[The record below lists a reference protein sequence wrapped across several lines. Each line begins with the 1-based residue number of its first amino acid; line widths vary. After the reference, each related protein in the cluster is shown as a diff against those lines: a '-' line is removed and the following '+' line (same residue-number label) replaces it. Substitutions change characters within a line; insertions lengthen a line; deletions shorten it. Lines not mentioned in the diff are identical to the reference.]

1 MNTKNIFYTILLC
14 FSIVFVGKSQII
26 TSKKEAIKKGVYL
39 KPIEV
44 KKEVQIANKIAFE
57 IAENPLDEFG
67 LKEIKEV
74 KPKEN
79 RVVKSAIAKKA
90 LINEQDDDDILFTP
104 AQNYLAT
111 QLINNAMQ
119 FVGVRYRS
127 GGTSLAGMDCSGFV
141 TAAFNIFDLKLP
153 RSSIDMSRVG
163 DKIDPSDAKKG
174 DLIFFKTH
182 GGAINHVGMVIDVVN
197 DEIKFLHSS
206 LSKGVMISSTNESYY
221 KRAFVQVN
229 KVLKN

>member
-1 MNTKNIFYTILLC
+1 MITKNTFYIILLC
-14 FSIVFVGKSQII
+14 FSIVSVGKSQII

-174 DLIFFKTH
+174 DLIFFKTQ
-182 GGAINHVGMVIDVVN
+182 G
-197 DEIKFLHSS
+197 
-206 LSKGVMISSTNESYY
+206 
-221 KRAFVQVN
+221 
-229 KVLKN
+229 

>member
-1 MNTKNIFYTILLC
+1 MISKSIFYTILLC
-14 FSIVFVGKSQII
+14 FSIVLVGKSQII
-26 TSKKEAIKKGVYL
+26 TSKKEAVKKGVYQ
-39 KPIEV
+39 KPADV
-44 KKEVQIANKIAFE
+44 KKEIFVANKIEFAQ
-57 IAENPLDEFG
+57 AENPLDEFG
-67 LKEIKEV
+67 FKEVKEIKT
-74 KPKEN
+74 KEIKA
-79 RVVKSAIAKKA
+79 VKA
-90 LINEQDDDDILFTP
+90 LVSKKPPITDQEDDDILFTP

-127 GGTSLAGMDCSGFV
+127 GGTSLSGMDCSGFV

-163 DKIDPSDAKKG
+163 EKIDPADAKKG

-182 GGAINHVGMVIDVVN
+182 GGAINHVGMVIEVVN

-206 LSKGVMISSTNESYY
+206 LSKGVTVSSTNESYY